1 MGEGQGRIDV
11 PTLHVHGDRDFCLGR
26 ARKLVREHCHSNR
39 TQVVTVDAA
48 HHLPTQPADTAR
60 VVDHIRALAARV
72 SGCGSEGVTTSVPIL
87 PAPPSRAMSL
97 AFPPITQ
104 SPVLATR

>member
-1 MGEGQGRIDV
+1 MGESQGRIDV

-39 TQVVTVDAA
+39 TQVLTVDAA
-48 HHLPTQPADTAR
+48 HHLPTQPADIAR
-60 VVDHIRALAARV
+60 VVEHIRALAA
-72 SGCGSEGVTTSVPIL
+72 SLCGSEGETASVPIL
-87 PAPPSRAMSL
+87 PAPLNHARGLASL
-97 AFPPITQ
+97 VTQ